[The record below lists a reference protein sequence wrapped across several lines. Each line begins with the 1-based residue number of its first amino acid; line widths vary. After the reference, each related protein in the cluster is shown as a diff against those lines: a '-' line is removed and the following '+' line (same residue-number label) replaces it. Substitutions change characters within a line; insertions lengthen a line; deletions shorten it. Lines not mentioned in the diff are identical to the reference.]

1 MASSIITLM
10 DNNNFSSKKHQPVK
24 HQMWEIKIPGNLWQL
39 VEVMEDQHNLSLIQI
54 PESLCKKEE

>member
-1 MASSIITLM
+1 M
-10 DNNNFSSKKHQPVK
+10 DNNNFSSKKHLPAK
-24 HQMWEIKIPGNLWQL
+24 HQMWVIKIPGNLWQS